1 MRKLLIAA
9 NWKMYKTPTEAQSFL
24 HTFLPLVKGLTRN
37 EIVICPPAV
46 DLAPVVEWVK
56 GSHVAVGAQNMHFD
70 DAGAFTGEISPPML
84 LALGVTHVIL
94 GHSERRQF
102 FCETDDSVNKKLVAA
117 LKHNLI
123 PIVCIGEH
131 EHERDAG
138 LTREVLCRQ
147 ISRAIHQIDPAKL
160 APVVVAY
167 EPIWAIGTGKTASPA
182 MAAEAH
188 FIIRSE
194 IAQLVG
200 RPVAEA
206 MRILYGGSVKPENAE
221 ALLSQPEIDGALVGG
236 ASLDPQSFTA
246 IVKAGVSG

>member
-1 MRKLLIAA
+1 
-9 NWKMYKTPTEAQSFL
+9 
-24 HTFLPLVKGLTRN
+24 
-37 EIVICPPAV
+37 
-46 DLAPVVEWVK
+46 
-56 GSHVAVGAQNMHFD
+56 
-70 DAGAFTGEISPPML
+70 
-84 LALGVTHVIL
+84 
-94 GHSERRQF
+94 
-102 FCETDDSVNKKLVAA
+102 VAA

-138 LTREVLCRQ
+138 MTREVLCRQ

-236 ASLDPQSFTA
+236 ASLDPNSFTA
-246 IVKAGVSG
+246 IVKAGVAG

>member
-24 HTFLPLVKGLTRN
+24 RTFLPLVKGLTHN
-37 EIVICPPAV
+37 EIVICPPAI
-46 DLAPVVEWVK
+46 DLTPVVEAVK

-84 LALGVTHVIL
+84 VALGVTHVIL
-94 GHSERRQF
+94 GHSERRQY
-102 FCETDDSVNKKLVAA
+102 FCETDESVNKKLVAA

-131 EHERDAG
+131 EHERDDG
-138 LTREVLCRQ
+138 KTREVLCRQ
-147 ISRAIHQIDPAKL
+147 ITRAIHQVDPAKL
-160 APVVVAY
+160 APMVVAY

-188 FIIRSE
+188 FTVRSE
-194 IAQLVG
+194 IARLVG
-200 RPVAEA
+200 QQIAEA
-206 MRILYGGSVKPENAE
+206 TRILYGGSVKPDNAE

-236 ASLDPQSFTA
+236 ASLDPQSFAT
-246 IVKAGVSG
+246 IVKAGVAG

>member
-24 HTFLPLVKGLTRN
+24 HTFLPLVKGQTQN
-37 EIVICPPAV
+37 QIVICPPAI
-46 DLAPVVEWVK
+46 DLAPVVEAVK
-56 GSHVAVGAQNMHFD
+56 GSHVAVGAQNMHYEE
-70 DAGAFTGEISPPML
+70 AGAFTGEISAPML

-102 FCETDDSVNKKLVAA
+102 FCETDEAVNRKLVAA

-123 PIVCIGEH
+123 PIVCVGEH
-131 EHERDAG
+131 EHERDDG
-138 LTREVLCRQ
+138 KTREVLCRQ
-147 ISRAIHQIDPAKL
+147 ISRAIYQIDPAKL
-160 APVVVAY
+160 APAVVAY

-188 FIIRSE
+188 FIVRSE
-194 IAQLVG
+194 IARLVG
-200 RPVAEA
+200 RDIAEA
-206 MRILYGGSVKPENAE
+206 TRILYGGSVKPENAE

-236 ASLDPQSFTA
+236 ASLDPNSFA
-246 IVKAGVSG
+246 SIVKAGVGG

>member
-24 HTFLPLVKGLTRN
+24 HTFLPLVKGLTQN

-56 GSHVAVGAQNMHFD
+56 GSQVSVGAQNMHFD

-138 LTREVLCRQ
+138 MTREVLCRQ
-147 ISRAIHQIDPAKL
+147 ISRALHQVDPAKL

-182 MAAEAH
+182 TAAEAH
-188 FIIRSE
+188 FIVRSE
-194 IAQLVG
+194 IARLVG
-200 RPVAEA
+200 RPIAEA

-246 IVKAGVSG
+246 IVKAGVAG